1 MKGKTDR
8 EDRFATPPSGD
19 HVKAPKGE
27 TFEEQAKRL
36 GIKYK
41 KG

>member
-8 EDRFATPPSGD
+8 EDRFSTPPSGED
-19 HVKAPKGE
+19 VKAPKGE
-27 TFEEQAKRL
+27 TLEEQAKRL